1 MNSMQIKDK
10 LKNIAKEKNIEFN
23 ILLKFYAFDRFI
35 LRLSKS
41 KYADNFI
48 IKGGFLLSKF
58 FGLENRS
65 TMDIDSALNNFDL
78 TKENIIKIINEIIK
92 IDLNDNVI
100 FEFNDITSIREE
112 DEYGGF
118 RVHLTFKLDNI
129 KELLKFDIATGD
141 PLTPSA
147 ITFNYNSL
155 LGEEKIKIWAYNIET
170 ILAEKLES
178 IFSKLETGSR
188 MKDYYDVYLIYTL
201 YWDKMNKNNLL
212 NAIKNTFNYRN
223 FNIDP
228 LKVLAVI
235 KNSLILKTRWKSY
248 SRKHNYAKDITFED
262 TIKSIN
268 DIVNNLFLIKI

>member
-1 MNSMQIKDK
+1 
-10 LKNIAKEKNIEFN
+10 
-23 ILLKFYAFDRFI
+23 
-35 LRLSKS
+35 
-41 KYADNFI
+41 
-48 IKGGFLLSKF
+48 
-58 FGLENRS
+58 
-65 TMDIDSALNNFDL
+65 MDIDSALNNFDL

-141 PLTPSA
+141 PITPSA

-155 LGEEKIKIWAYNIET
+155 LDGEKIKIWAYNIET

-178 IFSKLETGSR
+178 IFSKLATGSR

-228 LKVLAVI
+228 LKGLAVI
-235 KNSLILKTRWKSY
+235 KNSLILKKRWKSY

-268 DIVNNLFLIKI
+268 DIVNDLFLIKI